1 MRSLLLIDILFLPA
15 NVCHVG
21 FEKYTFICMKIKST
35 ETVPYPYSYDTGLV
49 RDSTIARYNYFRYL
63 GYDRFQQ
70 HICNPFKLNN
80 LLVLTYSFNGSLI
93 DSRTHNIIDVYH
105 VTLQNR

>member
-1 MRSLLLIDILFLPA
+1 MVNLALQDAEFLLLIDILFLAA

-21 FEKYTFICMKIKST
+21 FGKYTFIGMNIKST
-35 ETVPYPYSYDTGLV
+35 ETVPYQYSYDTGLV
-49 RDSTIARYNYFRYL
+49 SDSTIARNNYLRYL

-80 LLVLTYSFNGSLI
+80 LPVLTRS
-93 DSRTHNIIDVYH
+93 T
-105 VTLQNR
+105 TL